1 MKKKLL
7 FSISV
12 AFIASTATA
21 QDDKT
26 KYPEPEFSNEVY
38 LLKKETPASVMRLE
52 KGSSKMETKTK
63 LGGMAGMENAYIM
76 DGEAST
82 VRLNSG
88 NSLSFIYSTGGGGE
102 KKSSPQMD
110 SMMRAN
116 GVDPAMM
123 SGGYGTT
130 MDPSSMITL
139 YKVETDKGSRKIL
152 LMKSP
157 GAIPFGSK
165 KMKSSDKYTFSVK
178 KIKEGYWELV
188 VDKSLP
194 KGEYAF
200 SVMSMGMGNMD
211 GSTLMFAFGID

>member
-7 FSISV
+7 FSIS
-12 AFIASTATA
+12 IALIVSSTNA

-38 LLKKETPASVMRLE
+38 LLKKENPFTVVRLE
-52 KGSSKMETKTK
+52 KGSSKMDTKTK
-63 LGGMAGMENAYIM
+63 LGGMAGAESGYLLE
-76 DGEAST
+76 GETST

-88 NSLSFIYSTGGGGE
+88 NSLSFVYSTGAGGAE

-123 SGGYGTT
+123 SGGYGT

-157 GAIPFGSK
+157 GAIPFASK

-211 GSTLMFAFGID
+211 GSNLMFAFGID

>member
-1 MKKKLL
+1 M
-7 FSISV
+7 
-12 AFIASTATA
+12 
-21 QDDKT
+21 D
-26 KYPEPEFSNEVY
+26 
-38 LLKKETPASVMRLE
+38 
-52 KGSSKMETKTK
+52 TKTK
-63 LGGMAGMENAYIM
+63 LGGMAGAESGYLLE
-76 DGEAST
+76 GEAST

-88 NSLSFIYSTGGGGE
+88 SSLSFIYSTGAGE

-123 SGGYGTT
+123 SGYGTT

-157 GAIPFGSK
+157 GAMPFGSK

-178 KIKEGYWELV
+178 KIKDGYWELV
-188 VDKSLP
+188 VDKTLP

>member
-1 MKKKLL
+1 
-7 FSISV
+7 
-12 AFIASTATA
+12 
-21 QDDKT
+21 
-26 KYPEPEFSNEVY
+26 
-38 LLKKETPASVMRLE
+38 MR
-52 KGSSKMETKTK
+52 
-63 LGGMAGMENAYIM
+63 
-76 DGEAST
+76 
-82 VRLNSG
+82 V
-88 NSLSFIYSTGGGGE
+88 
-102 KKSSPQMD
+102 
-110 SMMRAN
+110 N

-123 SGGYGTT
+123 SGYGTT

-157 GAIPFGSK
+157 GAMPFGSK

-178 KIKEGYWELV
+178 KIKDGYWELV

-211 GSTLMFAFGID
+211 GSTLIFAFGID

>member
-7 FSISV
+7 LSISV
-12 AFIASTATA
+12 AFIACTVNA

-38 LLKKETPASVMRLE
+38 LLKKENTFTVMRLE
-52 KGSSKMETKTK
+52 KGSSKMDTKTK
-63 LGGMAGMENAYIM
+63 LGGMAGAESAYLLE
-76 DGEAST
+76 GETST
-82 VRLNSG
+82 ARLNSG
-88 NSLSFIYSTGGGGE
+88 SSLSFIYSTGAGE

-116 GVDPAMM
+116 GVDSAIM
-123 SGGYGTT
+123 SGYGTT

-157 GAIPFGSK
+157 GAMPFGSK

-178 KIKEGYWELV
+178 KIKDGYWELV
-188 VDKSLP
+188 VDKTLP

-211 GSTLMFAFGID
+211 GSTLMFAFGVD